1 MAQSIL
7 PACRTADGLE
17 YEYCEFAW
25 GDVINGSKEALQR
38 MGIGVGI
45 GFPGDPGSNKRKVST
60 TDPRGFPC
68 VITVSYGW
76 EKFPFCVH
84 IKHPGRD
91 YHNPAAEWKEAF
103 PGVQR
108 QEFGFVNCY
117 KGTADALVAAGL
129 VPAGRF
135 PGMPGM
141 RSVRVT
147 ILADGSLPGGHRN
160 ASCSGTGQD
169 KEGAMTIEKSGK
181 STYVVR
187 VYVSRELG
195 KKRSDAMWEHSSAWE
210 DRMAAIP
217 RAPRLDH
224 AIRNEI
230 NEQARHKR
238 AALRVV
244 WSRPKFVP
252 QFTIPPQGP
261 FAR

>member
-7 PACRTADGLE
+7 SACRTADGLE
-17 YEYCEFAW
+17 YEYQEYAW
-25 GDVINGSKEALQR
+25 GDVIEGSKEVLQR

-45 GFPGDPGSNKRKVST
+45 IFPGEPGANKRKVLT

-68 VITVSYGW
+68 VICVARGW
-76 EKFPFCVH
+76 SKFPFTAS
-84 IKHPGRD
+84 ISHPGRH
-91 YHNPAAEWKEAF
+91 YHDPAHDWREAF
-103 PGVQR
+103 PGVQS
-108 QEFGFVNCY
+108 QSSWWCNFY
-117 KGTADALVAAGL
+117 KGTADALTAAGI
-129 VPAGRF
+129 VPTGMF

-147 ILADGSLPGGHRN
+147 ILADGSLPTGHRN
-160 ASCSGTGQD
+160 SSIGGKEEGVIAVEKMGKYTYKVSINISSELAEMRCDASRAHRNEWGC
-169 KEGAMTIEKSGK
+169 
-181 STYVVR
+181 
-187 VYVSRELG
+187 
-195 KKRSDAMWEHSSAWE
+195 
-210 DRMAAIP
+210 RMAAMP

-224 AIRNEI
+224 VIRNEI
-230 NEQARHKR
+230 NEQAMHKR

>member
-7 PACRTADGLE
+7 PVCLTADGLE
-17 YEYCEFAW
+17 YEYREYAW
-25 GDVINGSKEALQR
+25 GDVIEGSKEVLLR

-45 GFPGDPGSNKRKVST
+45 GFPGEPGSNKRRLST

-68 VITVSYGW
+68 AITVNYGW
-76 EKFPFCVH
+76 ARFPFCVY
-84 IKHPGRD
+84 IQHPGRG
-91 YHNPAAEWKEAF
+91 YHNPAEEWKEAF

-108 QEFGFVNCY
+108 KESGHAQYY
-117 KGTADALVAAGL
+117 KGTADALSAVGI
-129 VPAGRF
+129 VPAGMF

-147 ILADGSLPGGHRN
+147 ILADGTLPTSHRN
-160 ASCSGTGQD
+160 SGSIRHE
-169 KEGAMTIEKSGK
+169 EGGMTIEKCGK
-181 STYVVR
+181 YTYE
-187 VYVSRELG
+187 VSVTISSELG
-195 KKRSDAMWEHSSAWE
+195 EKRWEAAQAHRQAWE
-210 DRMAAIP
+210 DRMMAMP
-217 RAPRLDH
+217 RAPRIDQ

-252 QFTIPPQGP
+252 QFNILPQGS